1 MSKKNEVIIAID
13 TVVDK
18 GNDFLSK
25 AKDFIACV
33 EILLVAATGLRA
45 VLVKDDGGDCD
56 E

>member
-1 MSKKNEVIIAID
+1 MSKKHEVITAID

-25 AKDFIACV
+25 TKDFVACV

-45 VLVKDDGGDCD
+45 VLAQDDGGDSD